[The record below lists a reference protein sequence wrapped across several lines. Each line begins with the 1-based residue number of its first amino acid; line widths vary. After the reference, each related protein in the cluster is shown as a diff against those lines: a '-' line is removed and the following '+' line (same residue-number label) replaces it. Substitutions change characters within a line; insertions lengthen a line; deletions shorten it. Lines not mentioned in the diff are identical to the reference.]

1 MATDPQ
7 LVLKLSS
14 LAHAGFEDYSVLC
27 EGKVVGRVCIAKSS
41 ASGKLWFWVLAYRY
55 HEGRTPTHGYEDS
68 REQAMAAFAKS
79 WRRE

>member
-55 HEGRTPTHGYEDS
+55 HEGRTQRAEPTDS
-68 REQAMAAFAKS
+68 RD
-79 WRRE
+79 